1 MKQIINELRQLFNEA
16 DSNYSDE
23 LLQNIVDELE
33 QGNTNG
39 LTDNYYW
46 EFNGTTSPEAYEMI
60 KSGTL
65 NGDGWELVIDDAGV
79 SLEDYDQRA
88 VALLDY
94 LDELDEIDD
103 VTTDDWYTNGLHVE
117 LPDSTAYLVFTDY
130 DDVINAAKEYL
141 ERTIDDIGII
151 NLFSQDTLKEFL
163 DSDRFQEMYD
173 EDADYLADEQREED
187 LLEFLQQEGRLDEFA
202 ELKESDDEDEE
213 SDDELD
219 EDDLDNWEL
228 TDEEGAREA
237 FRDNYLSIYNDPVD
251 WYIDTMGEE
260 SLEELIKRD
269 PSVIDADSLIQYV
282 VDVDGPASQLATYNN
297 TEIEHEYNGDYYYI
311 YRID

>member
-1 MKQIINELRQLFNEA
+1 MKQILNELRQVFNEA
-16 DSNYSDE
+16 DSDYSEE
-23 LLQNIVDELE
+23 LLQQIVDELE

-46 EFNGTTSPEAYEMI
+46 EFSGTTSPEAYEMI

-79 SLEDYDQRA
+79 TLEDYDQRV

-103 VTTDDWYTNGLHVE
+103 ITPYYGNNNEAHVE
-117 LPDSTAYLVFTDY
+117 LPNGDVYSVFSDY
-130 DDVINAAKEYL
+130 NDAIESAKEYL
-141 ERTIDDIGII
+141 KTTIDDLGII
-151 NLFSQDTLKEFL
+151 DLFSMDTLKNFL
-163 DSDRFQEMYD
+163 DTDSFQEMYD
-173 EDADYLADEQREED
+173 EDANFIADEQSEED

-202 ELKESDDEDEE
+202 ELKEPDDE
-213 SDDELD
+213 SDNELD

-228 TDEEGAREA
+228 TDEDGAREA
-237 FRDNYLSIYNDPVD
+237 FRDNYLSNYNDPVD
-251 WYIDTMGEE
+251 WYIDMMGEE

-269 PSVIDADSLIQYV
+269 SSVIDEDSLIQYV
-282 VDVDGPASQLATYNN
+282 IDSDGPASELARYDGN
-297 TEIEHEYNGDYYYI
+297 EIEHEYNGEYYYI
-311 YRID
+311 YRTD

>member
-1 MKQIINELRQLFNEA
+1 MKQILNELRQIFNEV
-16 DSNYSDE
+16 DSDYSEE
-23 LLQNIVDELE
+23 LLQQIVDELKR
-33 QGNTNG
+33 GNTNG

-46 EFNGTTSPEAYEMI
+46 EFSGTTSPEAYEMI

-117 LPDSTAYLVFTDY
+117 LPDNTAYLVFTDY
-130 DDVINAAKEYL
+130 DNAIDAAKEYL
-141 ERTIDDIGII
+141 KTTIDDLGII
-151 NLFSQDTLKEFL
+151 DLFSMDTLKNFL
-163 DSDRFQEMYD
+163 DTDSFQEMYD
-173 EDADYLADEQREED
+173 EDADFLANEQSEED
-187 LLEFLQQEGRLDEFA
+187 LLEFLQQEDRLDEFA
-202 ELKESDDEDEE
+202 KLKESDDGE
-213 SDDELD
+213 SDNELD

-228 TDEEGAREA
+228 TDEDGAREA
-237 FRDNYLSIYNDPVD
+237 FKDNYLSNYDDSVE
-251 WYIDTMGEE
+251 WYTDVFGEE

-269 PSVIDADSLIQYV
+269 PNIIDIDSLTQYVIDT
-282 VDVDGPASQLATYNN
+282 DGPASELARYDGN
-297 TEIEHEYNGDYYYI
+297 EIEHEYNGEYYYI
-311 YRID
+311 YRTD

>member
-1 MKQIINELRQLFNEA
+1 MKQILNELRQIFNEA
-16 DSNYSDE
+16 DSDYSEE
-23 LLQNIVDELE
+23 LLQQIVDELE

-46 EFNGTTSPEAYEMI
+46 EFSGTTSPEAYEMI

-79 SLEDYDQRA
+79 TLEDYDQRV

-103 VTTDDWYTNGLHVE
+103 ITPYYGNNNEAHVE
-117 LPDSTAYLVFTDY
+117 LPNGDVYSVFSDY
-130 DDVINAAKEYL
+130 NDAIESAKEYL
-141 ERTIDDIGII
+141 KTTIDDLGII
-151 NLFSQDTLKEFL
+151 DLFSMDTLKNFL
-163 DSDRFQEMYD
+163 DTDSFQEMYD
-173 EDADYLADEQREED
+173 EDANFIADEQSEED

-202 ELKESDDEDEE
+202 ELKEPDDE
-213 SDDELD
+213 SDNELD

-228 TDEEGAREA
+228 TDEDGAREA
-237 FRDNYLSIYNDPVD
+237 FRDNYLSNYNDPVD
-251 WYIDTMGEE
+251 WYIDMMGEE

-269 PSVIDADSLIQYV
+269 SSVIDEDSLIQYV
-282 VDVDGPASQLATYNN
+282 IDSDGPASELARYDGN
-297 TEIEHEYNGDYYYI
+297 EIEHEYNGEYYYI
-311 YRID
+311 YRTD